1 MSTLVCVPITVHDAD
16 AALADARAAKAAGA
30 DLVEYRIDEVFSDP
44 TDSAPDILRIVAASP
59 LPCIVTCRPAW
70 GGEGGSYDGDD
81 APRIALFERLGTAFG
96 PGEHPPRYLDVEW
109 STLSRSAN
117 IRQKIRLAVEHP
129 EQSRDL
135 TTSLILS
142 LHDFDG
148 RPADLTRRLL
158 AMREESAA
166 RVLKIAYRCR
176 SLRDNLELFD
186 LLEHRDRPTIAL
198 GMGEFGLMSRILAP
212 KFGGFLTFASL
223 RPTTAT
229 APGQPTIRELLDL
242 YRFRSIGPATG
253 IYGVVGWPIGHSISP
268 HVHNAGFGAI
278 NWPGVYLP
286 LPIPGARAAATEHD
300 GPAHTDNA
308 PSDLE
313 NAYISLKATLVELV
327 EHPRLSLRGVSV
339 TIPHKENLVRLARDR
354 GWTIDPVAARI
365 GAANTLAVD
374 RGADGRPIAA
384 RVFNTDAPAIADA
397 LHAALGPLSGI
408 TVAVLGAGGVAR
420 AVAYAAAAEGAR
432 VIVANRTRDRALA
445 LCEGLAGLSGSVAA
459 GDHRDLADPAVR
471 ACINA
476 TPVGMSGGPD
486 ATGSPIPIDILRARK
501 PGSLLVLDTV
511 YNPLLTPLLRDAA
524 SSGHRTIDGVTVFTA
539 QAARQFEAW
548 TGSPPPPGLF
558 DRVAR
563 ETLSASP

>member
-16 AALADARAAKAAGA
+16 AALADARTAKAAGA
-30 DLVEYRIDEVFSDP
+30 ELVEYRIDEFFSGPAD
-44 TDSAPDILRIVAASP
+44 TTPDILRIVAASP

-81 APRIALFERLGTAFG
+81 AARIALFERLGTAFG

-117 IRQKIRLAVEHP
+117 IRQKVRLAVEHP

-158 AMREESAA
+158 AMRGESAA
-166 RVLKIAYRCR
+166 RVLKVAYRCR

-198 GMGEFGLMSRILAP
+198 GMGEFGLMSRVLAP
-212 KFGGFLTFASL
+212 KFGAFLTFASL
-223 RPTTAT
+223 RPTTTT

-242 YRFRSIGPATG
+242 YRFRSIGPATNV
-253 IYGVVGWPIGHSISP
+253 YGVVGWPVGHSVSP
-268 HVHNAGFGAI
+268 HVHNAGFSAI

-286 LPIPGARAAATEHD
+286 LPIPGARPAATERD
-300 GPAHTDNA
+300 APAHSDNA
-308 PSDLE
+308 PADLE
-313 NAYISLKATLVELV
+313 SAYISLKATLVELV

-354 GWTIDPVAARI
+354 GWSIDPVAARI

-374 RGADGRPIAA
+374 RAPDGRPIAA
-384 RVFNTDAPAIADA
+384 RVFNTDAPAIADC
-397 LHAALGPLSGI
+397 LRAALGTFHNL
-408 TVAVLGAGGVAR
+408 TLAVLGAGGVAR
-420 AVAYAAAAEGAR
+420 AAAYAAAAEGAR
-432 VIVANRTRDRALA
+432 VIIFNRTRDHAEA
-445 LCEGLAGLSGSVAA
+445 LCEDLTGLPGPVTPGGS
-459 GDHRDLADPAVR
+459 HDLADPAVR
-471 ACINA
+471 AVVNA

-486 ATGSPIPIDILRARK
+486 PAGSPIPIDTLRARQ

-511 YNPLLTPLLRDAA
+511 YNPVLTPLLRAA
-524 SSGHRTIDGVTVFTA
+524 AAHGHRTIDGVEVFTS

-548 TGSPPPPGLF
+548 TGTPPPTGLF

-563 ETLSASP
+563 ETLAASS